1 MKISEI
7 ISTLSAKVYAGE
19 GLPDAEICSA
29 CASDMMSD
37 VLAFFKDPSSLLISG
52 LNNPQVIRTADM
64 LDIKCVA
71 LVRGKVPSPVMIEI
85 AEERGITLIGSD
97 LKLYEA
103 SGMLYAKG
111 LKGGGSGNE

>member
-7 ISTLSAKVYAGE
+7 TETLSAKVYAGQ
-19 GLPDAEICSA
+19 GLPDIDICSA

-37 VLAFFKDPSSLLISG
+37 VLAFFKDPASLLISG

-71 LVRGKVPSPVMIEI
+71 LVRGKVPNPVMIQI
-85 AEERGITLIGSD
+85 AEDRGITLLGSD

-103 SGMLYAKG
+103 SGLLYAKG
-111 LKGGGSGNE
+111 LMGGSGAE